1 MTLAYVAWILVC
13 LIWGTVYLAI
23 SVALESFP
31 VALLAGFRWVTA
43 GLVLAALLPLF
54 GERIPPMRTWGPIA
68 LTGFLMVVI
77 GNGGVV
83 WAQQYVSSGLVAV
96 LVATVPFWSIIV
108 EAFLPQSERV
118 TRMTLVGLFIGF
130 LGIVVLVWP
139 ELTLREADGRGFV
152 YGVIALQLSMVGWAV
167 GTSYTKRNTAS
178 ETQLGGAAVQ
188 MLLSGLTFMAIGTAL
203 GEWRALTFT
212 MRTIGAM
219 VYLVIAGSLIGFT
232 AYVYALKHLPITTVS
247 LYAYA
252 NPVIA
257 VLLGVLLLDEPFNLR
272 TVAASALVLAGVAA
286 TSLRRRPSHPSPYRR
301 ARRPM
306 TSTRYQSPMDYF
318 HGAEDPVSERRRH
331 PHAKPQTTPFH
342 VRDRARV
349 DSRAVVAGQP
359 GRRSESDDN
368 RQTISR
374 REDR

>member
-13 LIWGTVYLAI
+13 LIWGTVYFAI

-31 VALLAGFRWVTA
+31 VALLAGFRWATA

-54 GERIPPMRTWGPIA
+54 GERIPPMRTWGRIA
-68 LTGFLMVVI
+68 LTGLLMVVV

-83 WAQQYVSSGLVAV
+83 WAQQYVPSGLVAV
-96 LVATVPFWSIIV
+96 LVATVPFWSIVV
-108 EAFLPQSERV
+108 EAFLPRSERV
-118 TRMTLVGLFIGF
+118 TLMTLVGVFIGF

-139 ELTLREADGRGFV
+139 ELTLREAHGRSFV
-152 YGVIALQLSMVGWAV
+152 YGVVALQLSMLGWAV

-178 ETQLGGAAVQ
+178 ETPLGAAAVQ

-212 MRTIGAM
+212 TRAIGAM

-257 VLLGVLLLDEPFNLR
+257 VLLGILLLDEEFNLR
-272 TVAASALVLAGVAA
+272 TAAASALVLAGVAA
-286 TSLRRRPSHPSPYRR
+286 TSLRPGLLRPRLDVNGALAVSR
-301 ARRPM
+301 
-306 TSTRYQSPMDYF
+306 TRL
-318 HGAEDPVSERRRH
+318 
-331 PHAKPQTTPFH
+331 
-342 VRDRARV
+342 
-349 DSRAVVAGQP
+349 
-359 GRRSESDDN
+359 
-368 RQTISR
+368 
-374 REDR
+374 

>member
-31 VALLAGFRWVTA
+31 VALLAGFRWTTA
-43 GLVLAALLPLF
+43 GLVLAAALPFF

-83 WAQQYVSSGLVAV
+83 WAQQYVPSGLVAV
-96 LVATVPFWSIIV
+96 LVATVPFWSIVV

-118 TRMTLVGLFIGF
+118 TRMTVVGLCIGF

-139 ELTLREADGRGFV
+139 ELTLREEDGRRFV
-152 YGVIALQLSMVGWAV
+152 YGVIALQLAMLGWAL
-167 GTSYTKRNTAS
+167 GTSYTKRNTANEAPWGS
-178 ETQLGGAAVQ
+178 AAVQ
-188 MLLSGLTFMAIGTAL
+188 MLLSGLAFMAIGTAL

-212 MRTIGAM
+212 TRTIGAM

-257 VLLGVLLLDEPFNLR
+257 VLLGVMLLDEPFNLR
-272 TVAASALVLAGVAA
+272 TAAASALVLAGVAA
-286 TSLRRRPSHPSPYRR
+286 TSLRPGPPRPRLTANGALAAAAVSGTRR
-301 ARRPM
+301 
-306 TSTRYQSPMDYF
+306 
-318 HGAEDPVSERRRH
+318 
-331 PHAKPQTTPFH
+331 
-342 VRDRARV
+342 
-349 DSRAVVAGQP
+349 
-359 GRRSESDDN
+359 
-368 RQTISR
+368 
-374 REDR
+374 

>member
-13 LIWGTVYLAI
+13 LIWGTVYFAI

-31 VALLAGFRWVTA
+31 VALLAGFRWATA
-43 GLVLAALLPLF
+43 GLVLAALLPLL

-68 LTGFLMVVI
+68 LTGLLMVVV

-83 WAQQYVSSGLVAV
+83 WAQQSVPSGLVAV
-96 LVATVPFWSIIV
+96 LVATVPFWSIVV
-108 EAFLPQSERV
+108 EAFLPRSKRV
-118 TRMTLVGLFIGF
+118 TLMTLVGVFIGF

-139 ELTLREADGRGFV
+139 ELTLREAHGRSFV
-152 YGVIALQLSMVGWAV
+152 YGVVALQLSMLGWAV

-178 ETQLGGAAVQ
+178 ETPLGAAAVQ

-203 GEWRALTFT
+203 GEWRALTIT
-212 MRTIGAM
+212 ARGIGAM

-257 VLLGVLLLDEPFNLR
+257 VLLGVLLLDEEFNLR

-286 TSLRRRPSHPSPYRR
+286 TSLRPGPLPPRLDVNGALAVSR
-301 ARRPM
+301 
-306 TSTRYQSPMDYF
+306 TRL
-318 HGAEDPVSERRRH
+318 
-331 PHAKPQTTPFH
+331 
-342 VRDRARV
+342 
-349 DSRAVVAGQP
+349 
-359 GRRSESDDN
+359 
-368 RQTISR
+368 
-374 REDR
+374 

>member
-13 LIWGTVYLAI
+13 LIWGTVYFAI

-31 VALLAGFRWVTA
+31 VALLAGFRWATA

-54 GERIPPMRTWGPIA
+54 GERIPPMRTWGRIA
-68 LTGFLMVVI
+68 LTGLLMVVV

-83 WAQQYVSSGLVAV
+83 WAQQYVPSGLVAV
-96 LVATVPFWSIIV
+96 LVATVPFWSIVV
-108 EAFLPQSERV
+108 EAFLPRSERV
-118 TRMTLVGLFIGF
+118 TLMTLVGVFIGF

-139 ELTLREADGRGFV
+139 ELTLREAHGRSFV
-152 YGVIALQLSMVGWAV
+152 YGVVALQLSMLGWAV

-178 ETQLGGAAVQ
+178 ETPLGAAAVQ

-212 MRTIGAM
+212 TRALGAM

-257 VLLGVLLLDEPFNLR
+257 VLLGILLLDEEFNLR
-272 TVAASALVLAGVAA
+272 TTAASALVLAGVAA
-286 TSLRRRPSHPSPYRR
+286 TSLRPGLLRPRLDVNGALAVSR
-301 ARRPM
+301 
-306 TSTRYQSPMDYF
+306 TRL
-318 HGAEDPVSERRRH
+318 
-331 PHAKPQTTPFH
+331 
-342 VRDRARV
+342 
-349 DSRAVVAGQP
+349 
-359 GRRSESDDN
+359 
-368 RQTISR
+368 
-374 REDR
+374 

>member
-13 LIWGTVYLAI
+13 LIWGTVYFAI

-31 VALLAGFRWVTA
+31 VALLAGFRWATA

-54 GERIPPMRTWGPIA
+54 GERIPPMRTWGRIA
-68 LTGFLMVVI
+68 LTGLLMVVV

-83 WAQQYVSSGLVAV
+83 WAQQYVPSGLVAV
-96 LVATVPFWSIIV
+96 LVATVPFWSIVV
-108 EAFLPQSERV
+108 EAFLPRSERV
-118 TRMTLVGLFIGF
+118 TLMTLVGVFIGF

-139 ELTLREADGRGFV
+139 ELTLREAHGRSFV
-152 YGVIALQLSMVGWAV
+152 YGVVALQLSMLGWAV

-178 ETQLGGAAVQ
+178 ETPLGAAAVQ

-212 MRTIGAM
+212 TRALGAM

-257 VLLGVLLLDEPFNLR
+257 VLLGILLLDEEFNLR
-272 TVAASALVLAGVAA
+272 TAAASALVLAGVAA
-286 TSLRRRPSHPSPYRR
+286 TSLRPGLLRPRLDVNGALAVSR
-301 ARRPM
+301 
-306 TSTRYQSPMDYF
+306 TRL
-318 HGAEDPVSERRRH
+318 
-331 PHAKPQTTPFH
+331 
-342 VRDRARV
+342 
-349 DSRAVVAGQP
+349 
-359 GRRSESDDN
+359 
-368 RQTISR
+368 
-374 REDR
+374 